1 MADWFKSLD
10 DIHISQTLEGLRD
23 EGDLVYE
30 YNPFKVLRQ
39 DDGKIIDLETPLLNF
54 DINHPVDI
62 DIQVSYDG
70 SSNLIIN
77 DNKNPPRLINSRFIP
92 TGLNTYKIA
101 DREGDQDSNI
111 YNSNSFESDIS
122 LYKKVKSIVNIDF
135 LGITQQGNLK
145 VGNYVFYF
153 KGCDDDG
160 NESDFIGES
169 GIVTCYKGNLN
180 DPKTIDGGFR
190 DEVSYKAAS
199 FYLSNIDTSYTY
211 ISVYYTRSTSDL
223 DQSETTTAVKI
234 DRKFPIYNGECKVY
248 ISGFDSED
256 QISLNDINAS
266 YTYINKCQ
274 CQAISQN
281 RLFFGNFIQD
291 IQNYKIF
298 QDLAL
303 RMLPYAIYEKTELMT
318 IHYNAINDNFMYY
331 DPNNI
336 YYRLGYWDEEIYRFG
351 IVFIQN
357 DYSLSPVFNIRGI
370 NKLPIFEQIN
380 DVYTS
385 FNMYNENGEL
395 DYIQINKYTNKL
407 STTEN
412 SAGVCRF
419 QYSGGEYGSLP
430 IISLGIYID
439 QNVLTELRKISKGFF
454 IVRQKRIPTILCQ
467 ALITGYDE
475 ISHLPALKI
484 STQYGSKYMIES
496 FLSQNFDTKQQ
507 LVHDFNSRI
516 YTFNRSI
523 NNIGKACT
531 AICPEYELRQP
542 YFNSLFTGGEFM
554 LTQPSF
560 KPYDNYLHHTTGSGE
575 ENHFYL
581 KSYNSSYENNYYQ
594 YDNIQKQYKAYIIG
608 VPDNTKYLSTVN
620 TIYSARAGEAEE
632 AWRVSEIN
640 YENSDV
646 GSAALNL
653 ARGSFGSYLGIETLP
668 GYTLEDCDILN
679 IRIPGYDDSLLEEY
693 FQLRYQDDSAYYAV
707 TDRLS
712 WDSDKLE
719 KQDNSYKL
727 ENIYRGDC
735 YICQYTHRMNRNF
748 QDPDTPTNDDIVNK
762 NTWKDN
768 YQGLNPDYTND
779 DLDNSKIN
787 RGDVN
792 AVKIGH
798 WVTFTVRAN
807 INLSIRSTD
816 SSNTQEVSLTG
827 INRSFYPIRQMFAN
841 GNEKIPESQGY
852 NKGISS
858 TTSDKYNFVT
868 PDVPAFKQNFQNR
881 IIYSNITAND
891 SFRNGFRL
899 FLLDDKQDFPSTYG
913 AIIKLI
919 ELYGSLLCVCEH
931 GALLIPVNERSAAG
945 SGIGGTVYINT
956 DKVLPQNPKVL
967 SDTYGSQ
974 WPESV
979 IKTQTGSQSVIYG
992 IDTVAKK
999 IWKTDG
1005 NSFQVISDFMVQEFL
1020 NNNINLGE
1028 QDVEPTIGLRNVKSH
1043 YNAFKGDVMFTF
1055 YNSINAKQEVAW
1067 NICYNQI
1074 LNRWTT
1080 FYSWIPSYSANIDNI
1095 FFSFDRNTSKIIAS
1109 NYNNISIQLDE
1120 LQNSLDNYVHKADTE
1135 IYIGKINVN
1144 CQCYSKQLSISD
1156 LYKSQFKIY
1165 SNDGEDYL
1173 IWAPTSQFKSEQE
1186 KVEFINSN
1194 PYIYVGI
1201 EAKLILDDK
1210 VTAKYINQIL
1220 IIPNYTFTYEYP
1232 YVISETPVQVATSFW
1247 KHGQAGLM
1255 QTLGTVKPT
1264 NWYGKQHPF
1273 EFEFVVAVNPQLHKI
1288 FDNLQ
1293 IISNNA
1299 EPESFHYEIIGDCY
1313 NFANDKKNMY
1323 IRQEATKELYN
1334 YNGSDITYDTNYLSQ
1349 ESEHRKISNTD
1360 KYDKS
1365 TILPLY
1371 YSRQDKANEI
1381 EDYYHLKDGA
1391 PTKDFSALSGS
1402 EIVYYNNLDEY
1413 RLWEHSKAVDISK
1426 YGRLRGNMQYK
1437 EDLWDIQ
1444 INPINI
1450 VQCNEDDWVDSN
1462 NKSTS
1467 KVPVELRQSP
1477 IPSEVLV
1484 DSDGNPKQEI
1494 LIPQSFNQNNPDNR
1508 GYTIW
1513 QPNKVQ
1519 ITEAKLKDKWIK
1531 IRIRYSGTQQV
1542 IITAIKTLYSIS
1554 YS

>member
-1 MADWFKSLD
+1 MSAIK
-10 DIHISQTLEGLRD
+10 TLESITLKQGFKGLRD
-23 EGDLVYE
+23 EGNLVYE
-30 YNPFKVLRQ
+30 YNAFKNFR
-39 DDGKIIDLETPLLNF
+39 LETGEISNLETSQLGFSINF
-54 DINHPVDI
+54 PVNI
-62 DIQVSYDG
+62 EIQSSYDN
-70 SSNLIIN
+70 SVNLILN
-77 DNKNPPRLINSRFIP
+77 DNNNPPRLINSRFIP

-111 YNSNSFESDIS
+111 YNENSFESDIS
-122 LYKKVKSIVNIDF
+122 LYKKMKSIVNINF
-135 LGITQQGNLK
+135 LGVTTGGNLK

-169 GIVTCYKGNLN
+169 GIVTCYKGNIN

-190 DEVSYKAAS
+190 DEVSYKSVS
-199 FYLSNIDTSYTY
+199 FYLDNIDTSYTY
-211 ISVYYTRSTSDL
+211 ISVYYTRSTSDI
-223 DQSETTTAVKI
+223 DQSETVQAVKI
-234 DRKFPIYNGECKVY
+234 DRKFPIYNGGCKIY

-256 QISLNDINAS
+256 QISLNDINVQ
-266 YTYINKCQ
+266 YNYINKCK

-281 RLFFGNFIQD
+281 RLFFGNLT
-291 IQNYKIF
+291 QNLEYYSVF
-298 QDLAL
+298 QDMAL
-303 RMLPYAIYEKTELMT
+303 RMLPYAIYEQSTLLSPT
-318 IHYNAINDNFMYY
+318 YVSQNQDYMYY
-331 DPNNI
+331 DPENI
-336 YYRLGYWDEEIYRFG
+336 YYKLGYWDDEIYRFG
-351 IVFIQN
+351 VVFILN

-370 NKLPIFEQIN
+370 NVLPYENNVDSTYTKYQLFKS
-380 DVYTS
+380 DVKS
-385 FNMYNENGEL
+385 IDNI
-395 DYIQINKYTNKL
+395 DYINIDKYTGQLSLTENSNGVVRFKYTNGQGDNL
-407 STTEN
+407 I
-412 SAGVCRF
+412 
-419 QYSGGEYGSLP
+419 LP
-430 IISLGIYID
+430 IISLGLKIEKDVID
-439 QNVLTELRKISKGFF
+439 ILKQISKGFF

-467 ALITGYDE
+467 AVIIGYDE
-475 ISHLPALKI
+475 VSKLPIIKVNQN
-484 STQYGSKYMIES
+484 SRQYVSERFITNDRI
-496 FLSQNFDTKQQ
+496 LTNNFDQRVY
-507 LVHDFNSRI
+507 LFNKNLS
-516 YTFNRSI
+516 T
-523 NNIGKACT
+523 IGKKCT
-531 AICPEYELRQP
+531 ALCPEYELRQP
-542 YFNSLFTGGEFM
+542 YFNSLFTGGEFT
-554 LTQPSF
+554 LTQPEF
-560 KPYDNYLHHTTGSGE
+560 TTKDNYFSNDIAFSSNTRHY
-575 ENHFYL
+575 YL
-581 KSYNSSYENNYYQ
+581 SNRESNYQ
-594 YDNIQKQYKAYIIG
+594 YNTYRDSYKAYIIG
-608 VPDNTKYLSTVN
+608 VPDNTKYLSTKN
-620 TIYSARAGEAEE
+620 TVFSARAGEAEE

-640 YENSDV
+640 EYNIGT
-646 GSAALNL
+646 GSSAVNL
-653 ARGSFGSYLGIETLP
+653 VRGSYGSFLGLEALDNQTLP
-668 GYTLEDCDILN
+668 EGTIVN
-679 IRIPGYDDSLLEEY
+679 IRIPGYDESQMNNY
-693 FQLRYQDDSAYYAV
+693 FSVRYQDQSAYFPV
-707 TDRLS
+707 TDRMS
-712 WDSDKLE
+712 WDSKNLQLYDDT
-719 KQDNSYKL
+719 QYKL
-727 ENIYRGDC
+727 NNIYRGDC

-748 QDPDTPTNDDIVNK
+748 QDPDTPINDIIVDQ
-762 NTWKDN
+762 NTWINN
-768 YQGLNPDYTND
+768 YQGLHPDYTNE
-779 DLDNSKIN
+779 DLNNSKIN

-792 AVKIGH
+792 AVQLGH
-798 WVTFTVRAN
+798 WATFTVRSN

-899 FLLDDKQDFPSTYG
+899 FLLDDKQDFPNTYG

-931 GALLIPVNERSAAG
+931 GVLLIPVNERSAAG

-1144 CQCYSKQLSISD
+1144 CQYYSKQLSISD

-1165 SNDGEDYL
+1165 NNDGEDYL

-1232 YVISETPVQVATSFW
+1232 YVISETPVQVTTSFW
-1247 KHGQAGLM
+1247 KHGQAGLI

-1299 EPESFHYEIIGDCY
+1299 EPESFHYEIVGDCY
-1313 NFANDKKNMY
+1313 DFAKDKKNMY
-1323 IRQEATKELYN
+1323 IRQEATKELYQF
-1334 YNGSDITYDTNYLSQ
+1334 NGSDITYDNNYLEQ
-1349 ESEHRKISNTD
+1349 DSEHRLIETSNS
-1360 KYDKS
+1360 YDKS
-1365 TILPLY
+1365 TLLPLY
-1371 YSRQDKANEI
+1371 YSRQDKTNEI

-1391 PTKDFSALSGS
+1391 PTKDFSSLSGG
-1402 EIVYYNNLDEY
+1402 EIVYYKNLDEY

-1437 EDLWDIQ
+1437 EDLWNIQ
-1444 INPINI
+1444 INPLN
-1450 VQCNEDDWVDSN
+1450 VLYNNEPEWVDTSN
-1462 NKSTS
+1462 NLTTKI
-1467 KVPVELRQSP
+1467 PVELGQSP
-1477 IPSEVLV
+1477 IPKEVLV
-1484 DSDGNPKQEI
+1484 NQDGTPKENIQ
-1494 LIPQSFNQNNPDNR
+1494 IPESFTSKTPGR
-1508 GYTIW
+1508 GYVLW
-1513 QPNKVQ
+1513 KRNESQ
-1519 ITEAKLKDKWIK
+1519 IKEVKLKDKWIK
-1531 IRIRYSGTQQV
+1531 IRVRYSGEKQA
-1542 IITAIKTLYSIS
+1542 IITAIKTFYSIS

>member
-1 MADWFKSLD
+1 MSAIK
-10 DIHISQTLEGLRD
+10 TLESITLKQGFKGLRD
-23 EGDLVYE
+23 EGNLVYE
-30 YNPFKVLRQ
+30 YNAFKNFR
-39 DDGKIIDLETPLLNF
+39 LETGEISNLETSQLGFSINF
-54 DINHPVDI
+54 PVNI
-62 DIQVSYDG
+62 EIQSSYDN
-70 SSNLIIN
+70 SVNLILN
-77 DNKNPPRLINSRFIP
+77 DNNNPPRLINSRFIP

-111 YNSNSFESDIS
+111 YNENSFESDIS
-122 LYKKVKSIVNIDF
+122 LYKKMKSIVNINF
-135 LGITQQGNLK
+135 LGVTTGGNLK

-169 GIVTCYKGNLN
+169 GIVTCYKGNIN

-190 DEVSYKAAS
+190 DEVSYKSVS
-199 FYLSNIDTSYTY
+199 FYLDNIDTSYTY
-211 ISVYYTRSTSDL
+211 ISVYYTRSTSDI
-223 DQSETTTAVKI
+223 DQSETVQAVKI
-234 DRKFPIYNGECKVY
+234 DRKFPIYNGGCKIY

-256 QISLNDINAS
+256 QISLNDINVQ
-266 YTYINKCQ
+266 YNYINKCK

-281 RLFFGNFIQD
+281 RLFFGNLT
-291 IQNYKIF
+291 QNLEYYSVF
-298 QDLAL
+298 QDMAL
-303 RMLPYAIYEKTELMT
+303 RMLPYAIYEQSTLLSPT
-318 IHYNAINDNFMYY
+318 YISQNQDYMYY
-331 DPNNI
+331 DPENI
-336 YYRLGYWDEEIYRFG
+336 YYKLGYWDDEIYRFG
-351 IVFIQN
+351 VVFILN

-370 NKLPIFEQIN
+370 NVLPYENNVDSTYTKYQLFKS
-380 DVYTS
+380 DVKS
-385 FNMYNENGEL
+385 IDNI
-395 DYIQINKYTNKL
+395 DYINIDKYTGQLSLTENSNGVVRFKYTNGQGDNL
-407 STTEN
+407 I
-412 SAGVCRF
+412 
-419 QYSGGEYGSLP
+419 LP
-430 IISLGIYID
+430 IISLGLKIEKDVID
-439 QNVLTELRKISKGFF
+439 ILKQISKGFF

-467 ALITGYDE
+467 AVIIGYDE
-475 ISHLPALKI
+475 VSKLPIIKVNQN
-484 STQYGSKYMIES
+484 SRQYVSERFITNDRI
-496 FLSQNFDTKQQ
+496 LTNNFDQRVY
-507 LVHDFNSRI
+507 LFNKNLS
-516 YTFNRSI
+516 T
-523 NNIGKACT
+523 IGKKCT
-531 AICPEYELRQP
+531 ALCPEYELRQP
-542 YFNSLFTGGEFM
+542 YFNSLFTGGEFT
-554 LTQPSF
+554 LTQPEF
-560 KPYDNYLHHTTGSGE
+560 TTKDNYFSNDMAFSSNTRHY
-575 ENHFYL
+575 YL
-581 KSYNSSYENNYYQ
+581 SNRESNYQ
-594 YDNIQKQYKAYIIG
+594 YNTYRNSYKAYIIG
-608 VPDNTKYLSTVN
+608 VPDNTKYLSTKN
-620 TIYSARAGEAEE
+620 TVFSARAGEAEE

-640 YENSDV
+640 EYNLGT
-646 GSAALNL
+646 GSSAVNL
-653 ARGSFGSYLGIETLP
+653 VRGSYGSFLGLEVLDNQTLP
-668 GYTLEDCDILN
+668 EGTIVN
-679 IRIPGYDDSLLEEY
+679 IRIPGYDESQMSNY
-693 FQLRYQDDSAYYAV
+693 FSVRYQDQSAYFPV
-707 TDRLS
+707 TDRMS
-712 WDSDKLE
+712 WDSKNLQLYEDT
-719 KQDNSYKL
+719 QYKL
-727 ENIYRGDC
+727 NNIYRGDC

-748 QDPDTPTNDDIVNK
+748 QDPDTPINDIIVDQ
-762 NTWKDN
+762 NTWINN
-768 YQGLNPDYTND
+768 YQGLHPDYTNE

-792 AVKIGH
+792 AVQLGH
-798 WVTFTVRAN
+798 WATFTVRSN

-913 AIIKLI
+913 AIIQLI

-931 GALLIPVNERSAAG
+931 GVLLIPVNERTAAG
-945 SGIGGTVYINT
+945 SGAGGTVYINT

-974 WPESV
+974 WQESV
-979 IKTQTGSQSVIYG
+979 IKTQTGTHSMIYG

-999 IWKTDG
+999 IWRTDG
-1005 NSFQVISDFMVQEFL
+1005 NSFEVISDFRIQEFL

-1028 QDVEPTIGLRNVKSH
+1028 SDTEPTIGLRNVKSH
-1043 YNAFKGDVMFTF
+1043 YNAFKHDVMFTF
-1055 YNSINAKQEVAW
+1055 YNSINTTQEVVW
-1067 NICYNQI
+1067 NICYNEL
-1074 LNRWTT
+1074 LNQWTT

-1095 FFSFDRNTSKIIAS
+1095 FFSFDRTSSKVLAS
-1109 NYNNISIQLDE
+1109 NYGDLTV
-1120 LQNSLDNYVHKADTE
+1120 SLDNFKTNITNFVLRYQLSSLT
-1135 IYIGKINVN
+1135 IGVININ
-1144 CQCYSKQLSISD
+1144 IPYYSKELSIAQDYSS
-1156 LYKSQFKIY
+1156 KFSISQIG
-1165 SNDGEDYL
+1165 NDGYL
-1173 IWAPTSQFKSEQE
+1173 TMRFPGNPMKVQE
-1186 KVEFINSN
+1186 KILYINAL
-1194 PYIYVGI
+1194 PYIKVGI
-1201 EAKLILDDK
+1201 EAKLVLEDQQTI
-1210 VTAKYINQIL
+1210 KYISKEI
-1220 IIPNYTFTYEYP
+1220 IIPSYN
-1232 YVISETPVQVATSFW
+1232 VSINNISILTLSPVQVSSSFW
-1247 KHGQAGLM
+1247 KHGYAGLM
-1255 QTLGTVKPT
+1255 EQTETIKPT
-1264 NWYGKQHPF
+1264 MWYGKQHPF
-1273 EFEFVVAVNPQLHKI
+1273 EFEFVVADNPNLHKI

-1371 YSRQDKANEI
+1371 YSRQDKVNEI